1 MGMWLMLAGI
11 NGAMAV
17 AAGAYAAHGLTEA
30 GPQAVHWM
38 SLASTYQLVHAAALG
53 VIGALTPTLRAGGSR
68 PARILNFAAGG
79 LMMAGIVLFCGA
91 LYGLALD
98 AAWLM
103 PGTAPVGGFAFM
115 AGWLSLAGA
124 GAVCRSVAPVK

>member
-1 MGMWLMLAGI
+1 MRMWLLLAGI

-30 GPQAVHWM
+30 GPQAIHWM
-38 SLASTYQLVHAAALG
+38 SLASTYQLIHATALG
-53 VIGALTPTLRAGGSR
+53 VVGTLTPILRAGGGGL
-68 PARILNFAAGG
+68 ARILNFAAGG
-79 LMMAGIVLFCGA
+79 LMTAGIVLFCGA

-98 AAWLM
+98 VAWLM

-124 GAVCRSVAPVK
+124 GVASKAKAVEK